1 LGLLPKDMGDVYWNG
16 VRVEQAGKF
25 FVPRRSAAIAQV
37 PWLMSGSLRENILLG
52 AEATPAVLADAVYQ
66 AVLEQDLELMPD
78 GMETMIGPKGIRLS
92 GGQLQ
97 RAAAARMF
105 VRHSDLLV
113 MDDLSSALDVETEEL
128 LWQRLAGLQGKT
140 CLVVSHRRAA
150 YRQADHIIVLKDGRV
165 AAEGSLT
172 ELLRT
177 SLEMQRLWEKQTE
190 E

>member
-1 LGLLPKDMGDVYWNG
+1 
-16 VRVEQAGKF
+16 
-25 FVPRRSAAIAQV
+25 VPRRSAAIAQV

-52 AEATPAVLADAVYQ
+52 AEAAPTALVDAIYQ
-66 AVLEQDLELMPD
+66 AVLEQDLDLMPD
-78 GMETMIGPKGIRLS
+78 GLETLIGPKGIRLS

-97 RAAAARMF
+97 RTAAARMF
-105 VRHSDLLV
+105 VRQSDLLV

-128 LWQRLAGLQGKT
+128 LWRRLAGLQGKT

-150 YRQADHIIVLKDGRV
+150 YLQADQIIVLKDGRV
-165 AAEGSLT
+165 AAEGSLA

-177 SLEMQRLWEKQTE
+177 SPEMQRLWEQQTE